1 MPTKKL
7 KKDLRKKYDNTPKIS
22 LDEWEKAIVGDHSYD
37 DIDYLNEANRE
48 VNKKL
53 DYWNNYDATSWLGK
67 WYKQLQIDKLKKKV
81 KHYQKKDCK

>member
-7 KKDLRKKYDNTPKIS
+7 KKQLRKEYEETPKIT

-48 VNKKL
+48 VKKKL

-67 WYKQLQIDKLKKKV
+67 WFRQIQIDRLKKKV
-81 KHYQKKDCK
+81 QHYQPKDCK